1 MKCCIASRRM
11 WCTSS
16 NSSPVEAVPPKIFG
30 ACIRMISQPMPL
42 IKPPITGVEMKLV
55 KRPAR
60 SSANNRSHRVTIR
73 VTTGTKSMASLV
85 PPAIP
90 KVASIPP
97 TSAAGAASTPK
108 TNCGEEEHNPKR
120 RIGRTDPYKP

>member
-1 MKCCIASRRM
+1 
-11 WCTSS
+11 
-16 NSSPVEAVPPKIFG
+16 
-30 ACIRMISQPMPL
+30 
-42 IKPPITGVEMKLV
+42 MKLV

-60 SSANNRSHRVTIR
+60 SSANSRSHRVTIR
-73 VTTGTKSMASLV
+73 VTTGTKAMASLV

-108 TNCGEEEHNPKR
+108 TNCGEEEHKPKR
-120 RIGRTDPYKP
+120 RIGRTDPYNP